1 MELYYWVFFLFCA
14 IVAFALGKA
23 LSILKSKKA
32 KERESEKAQMLL
44 LMKQKREEREKREN
58 EEFQKYLDSLPVEE
72 KMRVLEER
80 LEESKARFE
89 ASQRRLQ
96 ALEMQ
101 RCQKEKAEEEAARRS
116 DANTQKALMFM
127 LGAQFNEMM
136 NEHKHK
142 DKPEHV
148 PQYKGNSHISY
159 DEIEDDKYW

>member
-1 MELYYWVFFLFCA
+1 MEQYYWVFFLCCT
-14 IVAFALGKA
+14 IVALAFGIVF
-23 LSILKSKKA
+23 SILKAKKA
-32 KERESEKAQMLL
+32 KERETEKAQLLL
-44 LMKQKREEREKREN
+44 LMKQKREEREKREK
-58 EEFQKYLDSLPVEE
+58 EEFQKYLDSLPEE
-72 KMRVLEER
+72 ERMRVLEKR

-89 ASQRRLQ
+89 ASQKRLQ
-96 ALEMQ
+96 AIEMQ
-101 RCQKEKAEEEAARRS
+101 SRSKKAAEKEAAIRS

-142 DKPEHV
+142 EKTGHV

>member
-1 MELYYWVFFLFCA
+1 MEQYYWLFFLCCT
-14 IVAFALGKA
+14 IVALAFGIVF
-23 LSILKSKKA
+23 SILKSKKA

-44 LMKQKREEREKREN
+44 LMKQKREEREKREK

-72 KMRVLEER
+72 RMRVMEKR

-96 ALEMQ
+96 VLEMQ
-101 RCQKEKAEEEAARRS
+101 RDQKEKAEEEAARQS
-116 DANTQKALMFM
+116 EANTQKALMFM
-127 LGAQFNEMM
+127 IGAQFNEMM

-142 DKPEHV
+142 EKPGHV